1 MNSDLIIL
9 VVQIIAA
16 LGVVISVIYLG
27 IQIHQQNEIT
37 KAQFG
42 HSLTQRL
49 YDRYFNT
56 TKDKEFS
63 LFLSQDWSADD
74 LTNEERWRVNHFI
87 MMCLVDLFDVYDK
100 VENKFVEK
108 KHLDIRINA
117 LRLGVM
123 KTEAGISVWNYMKST
138 RSDKFIEWFEEEIY
152 QNEID
157 IDESRADK
165 LKDLNIIRTY
175 ELSYKRTSTM
185 PLSPF
190 AGEYKP
196 KFLPEIAWAGSKQVF
211 TMDVLNE
218 NVNDG
223 NQGTQ
228 MDALGHFGYTD
239 EVWNGEG
246 EADLSSLKYFG
257 NYKGKD
263 VKPSPDS
270 PLKKLGIETV
280 PPIITSA
287 VFLDVRKHIFNG
299 KAMKAGEY
307 VTVNHIEETINK
319 SSLKERGILPGDVVL
334 INTGWSDNY
343 QDPDELGV
351 YYSKAPGVSYNLVK
365 YLADKQVVG
374 VGLDTWGVDT
384 FADEDE
390 YGPER
395 SQNPKGIAN
404 PAHHYFLTQAGI
416 HTLENFNLKGL
427 AEDNVELS
435 CVIILPLMTEGSS
448 ASPIR
453 PVAIGF

>member
-1 MNSDLIIL
+1 MIYKILLTLLLLSMMSYASDQSDYSDERGMTKL
-9 VVQIIAA
+9 
-16 LGVVISVIYLG
+16 LGPETYLRCS
-27 IQIHQQNEIT
+27 N
-37 KAQFG
+37 
-42 HSLTQRL
+42 
-49 YDRYFNT
+49 
-56 TKDKEFS
+56 
-63 LFLSQDWSADD
+63 FLADP
-74 LTNEERWRVNHFI
+74 
-87 MMCLVDLFDVYDK
+87 
-100 VENKFVEK
+100 
-108 KHLDIRINA
+108 
-117 LRLGVM
+117 
-123 KTEAGISVWNYMKST
+123 
-138 RSDKFIEWFEEEIY
+138 RSK
-152 QNEID
+152 
-157 IDESRADK
+157 
-165 LKDLNIIRTY
+165 TY

-190 AGEYKP
+190 AGEYEP

-239 EVWNGEG
+239 TVWNGDG
-246 EADLSSLKYFG
+246 EADLRSLKYFG
-257 NYKGKD
+257 EFKGKE

-280 PPIITSA
+280 PPIITTA
-287 VFLDVRKHIFNG
+287 IFLDVRKHIFNG
-299 KAMKAGEY
+299 RPMKAGEY
-307 VTVNHIEETINK
+307 VTVDHIKETIKK
-319 SSLKERGILPGDVVL
+319 SSLNDRGILPGDIVL

-343 QDPDELGV
+343 QDPDVLGV

-365 YLADKQVVG
+365 YLSNKKVVG

-395 SQNPKGIAN
+395 SQNPTGIAN
-404 PAHHYFLTQAGI
+404 PAHHHFLTQAGV

-427 AEDNVELS
+427 ANDNVELS

-453 PVAIGF
+453 PVAIGMPTSS

>member
-1 MNSDLIIL
+1 MNKLLLYLPLI
-9 VVQIIAA
+9 
-16 LGVVISVIYLG
+16 
-27 IQIHQQNEIT
+27 
-37 KAQFG
+37 
-42 HSLTQRL
+42 
-49 YDRYFNT
+49 
-56 TKDKEFS
+56 
-63 LFLSQDWSADD
+63 LFPFISADSYED
-74 LTNEERWRVNHFI
+74 QRGMTNLLGTDTYLRCSKEMSNPKS
-87 MMCLVDLFDVYDK
+87 K
-100 VENKFVEK
+100 V
-108 KHLDIRINA
+108 
-117 LRLGVM
+117 
-123 KTEAGISVWNYMKST
+123 
-138 RSDKFIEWFEEEIY
+138 
-152 QNEID
+152 
-157 IDESRADK
+157 
-165 LKDLNIIRTY
+165 Y

-196 KFLPEIAWAGSKQVF
+196 KFLPEIPWAGSRQVF

-239 EVWNGEG
+239 EVWDGSG
-246 EADLSSLKYFG
+246 EADLTSLKYFG
-257 NYKGKD
+257 KYKGKE
-263 VKPSPDS
+263 VKPNPDS

-280 PPIITSA
+280 PPIITTA
-287 VFLDVRKHIFNG
+287 VFIDVRKHVFKG
-299 KAMKAGEY
+299 RAMKAGEY
-307 VTVNHIEETINK
+307 VTVKHIEETIQK
-319 SSLKERGILPGDVVL
+319 SGLKERGILPGDVVL

-343 QDPDELGV
+343 KDPDDLGI

-365 YLADKQVVG
+365 FLANKKVVG

-384 FADEDE
+384 FAEEGE

-395 SQNPKGIAN
+395 NQNPDGIAN

-427 AEDNVELS
+427 AKDNVELS

-453 PVAIGF
+453 PVAIGKGA

>member
-1 MNSDLIIL
+1 MNKLL
-9 VVQIIAA
+9 F
-16 LGVVISVIYLG
+16 Y
-27 IQIHQQNEIT
+27 
-37 KAQFG
+37 
-42 HSLTQRL
+42 
-49 YDRYFNT
+49 
-56 TKDKEFS
+56 FS
-63 LFLSQDWSADD
+63 LLLFPFVSADTYED
-74 LTNEERWRVNHFI
+74 QRGMTNLLGTDTYLRCSKE
-87 MMCLVDLFDVYDK
+87 MSDPKSK
-100 VENKFVEK
+100 V
-108 KHLDIRINA
+108 
-117 LRLGVM
+117 
-123 KTEAGISVWNYMKST
+123 
-138 RSDKFIEWFEEEIY
+138 
-152 QNEID
+152 
-157 IDESRADK
+157 
-165 LKDLNIIRTY
+165 Y

-196 KFLPEIAWAGSKQVF
+196 KFLPEIPWAGSRQVF

-239 EVWNGEG
+239 EVWDGSG
-246 EADLSSLKYFG
+246 EADLTSLKYFG
-257 NYKGKD
+257 KYKGKE
-263 VKPSPDS
+263 VKPNPDS

-280 PPIITSA
+280 PPIITTA
-287 VFLDVRKHIFNG
+287 VFIDVRKHIFKG
-299 KAMKAGEY
+299 RAMKAGEY
-307 VTVNHIEETINK
+307 VTVKHIEETIQK
-319 SSLKERGILPGDVVL
+319 SSLKDRGILPGDVVL

-343 QDPDELGV
+343 KDPDDLGI

-365 YLADKQVVG
+365 FLANKKVVG

-384 FADEDE
+384 FAEEGE

-395 SQNPKGIAN
+395 NQNPDGIAN

-427 AEDNVELS
+427 AKDNVELS

-453 PVAIGF
+453 PVAIGKGA

>member
-1 MNSDLIIL
+1 MNKLL
-9 VVQIIAA
+9 F
-16 LGVVISVIYLG
+16 Y
-27 IQIHQQNEIT
+27 
-37 KAQFG
+37 
-42 HSLTQRL
+42 
-49 YDRYFNT
+49 
-56 TKDKEFS
+56 FS
-63 LFLSQDWSADD
+63 LLLFPFVSADTYED
-74 LTNEERWRVNHFI
+74 QRGMTNLLGTDTYLRCSKE
-87 MMCLVDLFDVYDK
+87 MSDPKSK
-100 VENKFVEK
+100 V
-108 KHLDIRINA
+108 
-117 LRLGVM
+117 
-123 KTEAGISVWNYMKST
+123 
-138 RSDKFIEWFEEEIY
+138 
-152 QNEID
+152 
-157 IDESRADK
+157 
-165 LKDLNIIRTY
+165 Y

-196 KFLPEIAWAGSKQVF
+196 KFLPEIPWAGSRQVF

-239 EVWNGEG
+239 EIWDGSG
-246 EADLSSLKYFG
+246 EADLTSLKYFG
-257 NYKGKD
+257 KYKGKE
-263 VKPSPDS
+263 VKPNPDS

-280 PPIITSA
+280 PPIITTA
-287 VFLDVRKHIFNG
+287 VFIDVRKHIFKG
-299 KAMKAGEY
+299 RAMKAGEY
-307 VTVNHIEETINK
+307 VTVKHIEETIQK
-319 SSLKERGILPGDVVL
+319 SGLKDRGILPGDVVL

-343 QDPDELGV
+343 KDPDDLGI

-365 YLADKQVVG
+365 FLANKQVVG

-384 FADEDE
+384 FADEGE

-395 SQNPKGIAN
+395 DQNPDGIAN

-427 AEDNVELS
+427 AKDNVELS

-453 PVAIGF
+453 PVAIGKGA

>member
-1 MNSDLIIL
+1 MNNLQNILCIFFFIPFVWSDQLQNQRGMTNL
-9 VVQIIAA
+9 
-16 LGVVISVIYLG
+16 LGY
-27 IQIHQQNEIT
+27 ET
-37 KAQFG
+37 Y
-42 HSLTQRL
+42 QRCSEQMS
-49 YDRYFNT
+49 NP
-56 TKDKEFS
+56 
-63 LFLSQDWSADD
+63 
-74 LTNEERWRVNHFI
+74 
-87 MMCLVDLFDVYDK
+87 
-100 VENKFVEK
+100 
-108 KHLDIRINA
+108 
-117 LRLGVM
+117 
-123 KTEAGISVWNYMKST
+123 
-138 RSDKFIEWFEEEIY
+138 
-152 QNEID
+152 
-157 IDESRADK
+157 ESK
-165 LKDLNIIRTY
+165 IY

-196 KFLPEIAWAGSKQVF
+196 KFLPEIPWAGSKQVF

-246 EADLSSLKYFG
+246 VADLSSLKYFG
-257 NYKGKD
+257 DLKGKD
-263 VKPSPDS
+263 VKPTPDS

-280 PPIITSA
+280 PPIITTA

-299 KAMKAGEY
+299 IAMKAGEY
-307 VTVNHIEETINK
+307 VTVKHVEDTIK
-319 SSLKERGILPGDVVL
+319 KTSLKDRGILPGDVIL

-343 QDPDELGV
+343 QDPDELGI
-351 YYSKAPGVSYNLVK
+351 YYKKAPGVSYNLVK
-365 YLADKQVVG
+365 YLSEKKVVG

-395 SQNPKGIAN
+395 DQNPDGIAN
-404 PAHHYFLTQAGI
+404 PAHHYFLTQSGV

-427 AEDNVELS
+427 SQDNVELS
-435 CVIILPLMTEGSS
+435 CVIILPLMTEGSA

-453 PVAIGF
+453 PVAIGKGT